1 MGNPPGKTETNA
13 GDETGERH
21 SNEPDFLADGR
32 LNVLFGVGSAVLG
45 ALALALGWIFAG
57 HTLQS
62 GLRAMALSAGS
73 IALIGAVARFIA
85 HFFVSAW
92 AKQLDGAGKLLGMLA
107 ALATVILALYSLRL
121 PTS

>member
-1 MGNPPGKTETNA
+1 MGNAPGKTEANA

-32 LNVLFGVGSAVLG
+32 LTVLFGGGSAVLG
-45 ALALALGWIFAG
+45 MLALVLGWIFAG

-73 IALIGAVARFIA
+73 IALIGAVARSVA

-92 AKQLDGAGKLLGMLA
+92 AKQLDGAGKLLGAMA
-107 ALATVILALYSLRL
+107 ALVTVVLALYALQ
-121 PTS
+121 